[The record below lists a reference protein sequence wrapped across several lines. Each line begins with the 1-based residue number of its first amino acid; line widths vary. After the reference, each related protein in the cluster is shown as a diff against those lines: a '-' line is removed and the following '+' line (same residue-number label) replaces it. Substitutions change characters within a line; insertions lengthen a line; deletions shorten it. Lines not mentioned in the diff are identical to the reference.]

1 MQKIGKLV
9 LGIVICFWILP
20 VMAKPYPKED
30 VLPDQLVMA
39 TLWHQTAAEYRAIA
53 YQTFNLAR
61 VVLDV
66 ELQKQTA
73 KQKAIVL
80 DLDETLLDNSPYQA
94 MVVVKQTGYPHGWFE
109 WIDAAQAGA
118 IPGAVEFLKYAD
130 AKGVAIIYLSNR
142 KITKDRKI
150 PGMQNTLKNMRA
162 LGFPQADESHMYLR
176 NASSSKQSRRDEI
189 ATKFD
194 IIMLFGD
201 NLNDHDVIF
210 EHKGVAERLAAVDAN
225 QKEFGHRYF
234 VLPNA
239 MYGEWEGAV
248 YDYQWRKSTAE
259 KSQMRKAALNA
270 WEPKQ

>member
-1 MQKIGKLV
+1 MQKFGKLV
-9 LGIVICFWILP
+9 LGIAICFWILP

-61 VVLDV
+61 VMLDM

-94 MVVVKQTGYPHGWFE
+94 MVVIKQTGYPHGWFE